1 MPAPQGAEC
10 SHTGVCVK
18 PRNTGRP
25 HLDVHA
31 RTHARSRRSHMLTRL
46 LLLPSGDT
54 CLTTPLGHGFS
65 QSAHHAPRAL
75 GSQTSLGEPYVRT
88 RAATFMPC
96 IVAVTWHLDDK
107 HHDLPGAG
115 PLPTGTP
122 VGLLRGAERKSH
134 RYVCSGGRQVSLHLL
149 LHPGQAHILH
159 ETPCWGRH
167 GVRWTQRS
175 GAGGAARPCCG
186 RPSGQAKGVTGQCP
200 QSRRWEDCHAPPSST
215 PAGRVAGGLGAW

>member
-1 MPAPQGAEC
+1 MPAPEWAEC

-18 PRNTGRP
+18 PWNTGRP
-25 HLDVHA
+25 HSDVHA
-31 RTHARSRRSHMLTRL
+31 RTHACSRRSHMLTR

-65 QSAHHAPRAL
+65 QSAHHAPQAL
-75 GSQTSLGEPYVRT
+75 GRQTSLGEPYVRT
-88 RAATFMPC
+88 TAATFRAC
-96 IVAVTWHLDDK
+96 IVAVIWHLHDK

-115 PLPTGTP
+115 PLPVGTP

-175 GAGGAARPCCG
+175 GAGGAAR
-186 RPSGQAKGVTGQCP
+186 
-200 QSRRWEDCHAPPSST
+200 
-215 PAGRVAGGLGAW
+215 L